1 MIKSIYLSSYPM
13 HLIIDG
19 LIKKNKDDIRKVKA
33 LQKLRCSL
41 SDCQLIP
48 FYRMALF
55 HLQQD
60 TPPV

>member
-1 MIKSIYLSSYPM
+1 M

-48 FYRMALF
+48 LYRMALF